1 MTYQTPDRAVSD
13 AMREWSRAKAP
24 TTKAKAIAAAV
35 TGLPTMEQV
44 TEFVRRI
51 RVHAGVQDPTML
63 PDETFTVSVFT
74 ANEWKPTA
82 TPTMPAKTLI
92 SLLGNG
98 VSEFRISWPD
108 VFQNGTAVFY
118 RRAGVRYRAATR
130 DFGPTETYLSM

>member
-1 MTYQTPDRAVSD
+1 MTYQTPDRAVID
-13 AMREWSRAKAP
+13 LIRAYAQAKTPGGQAKVYARAIHEL
-24 TTKAKAIAAAV
+24 TT
-35 TGLPTMEQV
+35 LEQV

-82 TPTMPAKTLI
+82 TPTMPAKPLI